1 MKKTQTERA
10 YLRNAAQ
17 NATAVGLVIILYDL
31 LAQDLEQ
38 ALTAFA
44 EGDIEKR
51 SAEIKHAFLVLQ
63 QLEGSLDSEN
73 GAEAAEHFSA
83 FYSALRSKILEAHL
97 KASPEILKQQ
107 IALVLDVR
115 QAWQQVDKPNLSTGL
130 VAAEPVAAAAAT
142 GAFSA
147 AAAGNGG
154 AGSMNWSA

>member
-1 MKKTQTERA
+1 
-10 YLRNAAQ
+10 
-17 NATAVGLVIILYDL
+17 
-31 LAQDLEQ
+31 
-38 ALTAFA
+38 
-44 EGDIEKR
+44 
-51 SAEIKHAFLVLQ
+51 
-63 QLEGSLDSEN
+63 
-73 GAEAAEHFSA
+73 
-83 FYSALRSKILEAHL
+83 LRSKILEAHL